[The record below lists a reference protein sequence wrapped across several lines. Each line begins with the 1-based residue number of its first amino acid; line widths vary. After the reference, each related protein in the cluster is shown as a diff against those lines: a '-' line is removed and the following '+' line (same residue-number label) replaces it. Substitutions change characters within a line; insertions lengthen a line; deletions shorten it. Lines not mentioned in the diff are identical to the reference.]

1 MNPSNKK
8 SITAA
13 EVLMS
18 EAEAIASAARRID
31 QVSIEKIIHMLED
44 CKSKIVFSGVGK
56 SGIVAKKISATF
68 NSVDAPLLLTTT
80 TKSPAAT
87 KPKSPCRAS
96 NGFKNTDIRPTEL
109 KVAEIFFATIPDF
122 PTPLKTILD
131 LQSSNI

>member
-1 MNPSNKK
+1 VNPSNKK

-56 SGIVAKKISATF
+56 SGIVAKKDFCNFQFSWSDIS
-68 NSVDAPLLLTTT
+68 VL
-80 TKSPAAT
+80 
-87 KPKSPCRAS
+87 KP
-96 NGFKNTDIRPTEL
+96 IRCSTR
-109 KVAEIFFATIPDF
+109 
-122 PTPLKTILD
+122 
-131 LQSSNI
+131 